1 MLLDAEHIIPDPD
14 EELGQPIVPNGL
26 PLSKI
31 HHAARSTQNLILVDA
46 DGVVHGL
53 KSFLKF
59 TTVLCSSMG

>member
-26 PLSKI
+26 PLS
-31 HHAARSTQNLILVDA
+31 AARSTQNLILVDA